1 MVVISHHT
9 CVVDYCHQSRWL
21 IWDKGNPPKLVAY
34 FHHHFYSVHACVY
47 TVCLLVNKTLCHYL
61 SLSVKTYLVSVS
73 IKTLLSVTQGSV
85 RGSTLDATM
94 KLLCAVV
101 RGIIQREEQFVLEL
115 QVVDEQVSRLVELED
130 IAKNKCAVTR
140 TEREGKYTLSPHT
153 LTVLELKPLCEYP

>member
-1 MVVISHHT
+1 MRVHVCACMRVYSMS
-9 CVVDYCHQSRWL
+9 VSSQDL
-21 IWDKGNPPKLVAY
+21 IV
-34 FHHHFYSVHACVY
+34 
-47 TVCLLVNKTLCHYL
+47 L

-101 RGIIQREEQFVLEL
+101 RGIIQREDQFVFKL

-130 IAKNKCAVTR
+130 IANDKCAMR
-140 TEREGKYTLSPHT
+140 TETKQDSEWGPVPF
-153 LTVLELKPLCEYP
+153 TVLELKPLCEYP

>member
-1 MVVISHHT
+1 MRVHVCACMRVYSMS
-9 CVVDYCHQSRWL
+9 VSSQYL
-21 IWDKGNPPKLVAY
+21 IV
-34 FHHHFYSVHACVY
+34 
-47 TVCLLVNKTLCHYL
+47 L

-101 RGIIQREEQFVLEL
+101 RGIIQREDQFVLKL

-130 IAKNKCAVTR
+130 IAKNTCAVTR
-140 TEREGKYTLSPHT
+140 TERGVGVTITSPSVST
-153 LTVLELKPLCEYP
+153 CSVNCA